1 MIEIS
6 RGLSDMKIHQID
18 THSAKTAANDYGLLK
33 LQSLFLL
40 TAPSLLSNLHQRVGT
55 LLRAMFFLMLM
66 LPLVNANATARYVS
80 TTGNNNN
87 PGTLAA
93 PWRTLSYSVAK
104 LQAGDTLYALGGTY
118 AETVWVGNSGT
129 ATNPITITAYA
140 GQKPVIDGSTLSV
153 GNWAALISL
162 AGNYINLSGFEIR
175 NINIDG
181 FGGNG
186 GSTVIQGGDGVN
198 ITGSYDT
205 INGLN
210 IHNTWAQGVIASGNY
225 ATIANNTISYVAMS
239 NCRLTGQPNCSPA
252 ARDWPSCVT
261 IGSPF
266 NSGKITQGGNITGNT
281 VFNCWGEGVSTWLSN
296 GTAIQNNIVYNNW
309 AENLYVDNAT
319 NAVIQR
325 NLVYNTPN
333 NYVQA
338 HAGFALADEIAN
350 SNPALN
356 QLSSG
361 NTVVNN
367 LIFNAQFSAYGWT
380 NVPGSGLNNVLIANN
395 TIVSTPDFPGASIF
409 VTGSNTSSGNVVN
422 KNSTIINNIINGT
435 VVAPST
441 VGLAFSNN
449 AWSTSP
455 PAAARGTGDVIGN
468 PQLAETGSTTAGTLA
483 VGYFKLLSS
492 SPAIGKGQI
501 LSAVKVDY
509 SNTARPAPPNIGGV
523 N

>member
-1 MIEIS
+1 ME
-6 RGLSDMKIHQID
+6 IHQID
-18 THSAKTAANDYGLLK
+18 THSTETMVDLYE
-33 LQSLFLL
+33 LQGSR
-40 TAPSLLSNLHQRVGT
+40 SHRQIMT
-55 LLRAMFFLMLM
+55 LLCAVVLAILM
-66 LPLVNANATARYVS
+66 LPMVNAHAAAHYVA

-93 PWRTLSYSVAK
+93 PWRTLSYSVSK

-129 ATNPITITAYA
+129 SANPITITAYA
-140 GQKPVIDGSTLSV
+140 GQKPVIDGATLSV

-175 NINIDG
+175 NINADG
-181 FGGNG
+181 HGGNG
-186 GSTVIQGGDGVN
+186 GSAVIQGGDGVN
-198 ITGSYDT
+198 ITGSNDT
-205 INGLN
+205 INGLT

-225 ATIANNTISYVAMS
+225 STIENSTIYYVAMS
-239 NCRLTGQPNCSPA
+239 NCRLSVQANCSPTS
-252 ARDWPSCVT
+252 RDWPSCVT

-266 NSGKITQGGNITGNT
+266 NSGQITQGGSITGNT

-296 GTAIQNNIVYNNW
+296 GTTIQDNVVYDNW
-309 AENLYVDNAT
+309 AENVYVDNAT

-325 NLVYNTPN
+325 NIVYNTPN

-338 HAGFALADEIAN
+338 HAGFALADEVAN

-367 LIFNAQFSAYGWT
+367 LIFNAQFSAYAWT
-380 NVPGSGLNNVLIANN
+380 NVAGSGLNRVLIANN
-395 TIVSTPDFPGASIF
+395 TIVSTAAFPGAVIF
-409 VTGSNTSSGNVVN
+409 ATGSNTSGTSVIN
-422 KNSTIINNIINGT
+422 KNSTIVNNIVSGA
-435 VVAPST
+435 VAAPSAT
-441 VGLAFSNN
+441 GLTFSNN

-468 PQLAETGSTTAGTLA
+468 PQLAETGSTGAGALA
-483 VGYFKLLSS
+483 ASYFKLLTS
-492 SPAIGKGQI
+492 SPAIGKGMI
-501 LSAVKVDY
+501 LSAVKVDFN
-509 SNTARPAPPNIGGV
+509 NTTRPAPPNIGGV